1 MNNLSNMPT
10 VGVVVILI
18 IALLF
23 AAALLLLFHVYLRY
37 KLLAGKAKGRSP
49 EDAEKVR
56 GFRAAVLE
64 EYTNAYRK
72 YGQDTNTPAIITDT
86 VAARLSGLLFC
97 ERFLNNAV
105 SLFVTLGLF
114 GTFLGL
120 SISVASLTEL
130 LRYSNGEDWLSVMDS
145 VGTGLL
151 SALSGMG
158 VAFYTSL
165 VGAGCSILL
174 TVLKTVF
181 NPQAAREQMET
192 RMELWLDTEVA
203 PELFTEA
210 AKNDADLVRRTIAAL
225 KTASDDF
232 GLAVK
237 GASQSLAGAAKENR
251 DALAGWDKS
260 LEKFNE
266 GVHDFAEVDYN
277 LRGSVERM
285 DLAVRDLAGA
295 MREINRRMEG
305 GGSGKHAR
313 PAEPA
318 QNGGQQT

>member
-1 MNNLSNMPT
+1 MNIISNMPT
-10 VGVVVILI
+10 VGLVVMILI
-18 IALLF
+18 GLLF
-23 AAALLLLFHVYLRY
+23 ALSLMMLFHVFLRY
-37 KLLAGKAKGRSP
+37 KLLAGKAKGDP
-49 EDAEKVR
+49 EKVR
-56 GFRAAVLE
+56 GFRAAVLK
-64 EYTNAYRK
+64 EYRNAYLK

-86 VAARLSGLLFC
+86 VASKLSGLLFC

-114 GTFLGL
+114 GTFMGL

-130 LRYSNGEDWLSVMDS
+130 LSYSNGENWLSVMDS
-145 VGTGLL
+145 VGEGLL

-174 TVLKTVF
+174 TILKTVF

-192 RMELWLDTEVA
+192 RVELWLDTEVA
-203 PELFTEA
+203 PALYTEA
-210 AKNDADLVRRTIAAL
+210 AKNDSDLVRRMIAAL
-225 KTASDDF
+225 KSASDAF
-232 GLAVK
+232 GASAK
-237 GASQSLAGAAKENR
+237 GASLALVEAAKENR
-251 DALAGWDKS
+251 DSLAAWDKS

-305 GGSGKHAR
+305 GKESGKDNSKEGAKN
-313 PAEPA
+313 EK
-318 QNGGQQT
+318 TV

>member
-1 MNNLSNMPT
+1 MIHLSNMPT
-10 VGVVVILI
+10 VGLVVMVVIG
-18 IALLF
+18 LLF
-23 AAALLLLFHVYLRY
+23 VLSLLLLVHVYLRY
-37 KLLAGKAKGRSP
+37 KLLAGKAKGDP
-49 EDAEKVR
+49 EKVR

-64 EYTNAYRK
+64 EYTNAYQK

-86 VAARLSGLLFC
+86 VAAKLSGLLFC

-105 SLFVTLGLF
+105 SLVVTLGLF

-130 LRYSNGEDWLSVMDS
+130 LRYSSGEDWLSVMDS
-145 VGTGLL
+145 VGGGLL

-174 TVLKTVF
+174 TILKTIF

-203 PELFTEA
+203 PALYTE
-210 AKNDADLVRRTIAAL
+210 
-225 KTASDDF
+225 
-232 GLAVK
+232 
-237 GASQSLAGAAKENR
+237 AAKENR

-305 GGSGKHAR
+305 GKHEKAV
-313 PAEPA
+313 
-318 QNGGQQT
+318 

>member
-1 MNNLSNMPT
+1 MINLSNMPT
-10 VGVVVILI
+10 AGLVVMIVIG
-18 IALLF
+18 LLF
-23 AAALLLLFHVYLRY
+23 VLSLLLLFHVYLRY
-37 KLLAGKAKGRSP
+37 KLLAGKAKGDP
-49 EDAEKVR
+49 EKVR

-72 YGQDTNTPAIITDT
+72 YGQDTNTPAIISDT
-86 VAARLSGLLFC
+86 VGAKLSGLLFC

-120 SISVASLTEL
+120 SISVASLT
-130 LRYSNGEDWLSVMDS
+130 DWLSVMDS
-145 VGTGLL
+145 VGGGLL

-174 TVLKTVF
+174 TILKTIF

-203 PELFTEA
+203 PELYTEA
-210 AKNDADLVRRTIAAL
+210 AKNDSDLVRRMIAAL
-225 KTASDDF
+225 KSASDDF
-232 GLAVK
+232 GAAAK
-237 GASQSLAGAAKENR
+237 GASLALVQAAKENR
-251 DALAGWDKS
+251 DAIAGWDRS
-260 LEKFNE
+260 LEKFND

-305 GGSGKHAR
+305 GSKSQEGGKHEKAV
-313 PAEPA
+313 
-318 QNGGQQT
+318 

>member
-10 VGVVVILI
+10 VGLVVMVVIG
-18 IALLF
+18 LLF
-23 AAALLLLFHVYLRY
+23 ALALILLFHVYLRY
-37 KLLAGKAKGRSP
+37 KLLAGKAKGDP
-49 EDAEKVR
+49 EKVR

-64 EYTNAYRK
+64 EYTNAYKK

-86 VAARLSGLLFC
+86 VAPKLSGLLFC

-130 LRYSNGEDWLSVMDS
+130 LRYSSGEDWLSVMDS
-145 VGTGLL
+145 VGGGLL

-174 TVLKTVF
+174 TILKTVF

-203 PELFTEA
+203 PQLYTEA
-210 AKNDADLVRRTIAAL
+210 AKNDSDLVRRMIAAL
-225 KTASDDF
+225 KSASDDF
-232 GLAVK
+232 GTAVK
-237 GASQSLAGAAKENR
+237 GASLALVQAAKENR

-305 GGSGKHAR
+305 GGGSGKHTK

-318 QNGGQQT
+318 ANGGPQA

>member
-1 MNNLSNMPT
+1 MNNLSNLPT
-10 VGVVVILI
+10 VGLVVIVI
-18 IALLF
+18 IGLLF
-23 AAALLLLFHVYLRY
+23 LLALLLLVHVYLRY
-37 KLLAGKAKGRSP
+37 KVLAGKAKGSP
-49 EDAEKVR
+49 EQSR
-56 GFRAAVLE
+56 GFRAALLA
-64 EYTNAYRK
+64 EYTNAYQK
-72 YGQDTNTPAIITDT
+72 YGQDTNTPAIISDT
-86 VAARLSGLLFC
+86 VGSQLFGLLFC

-120 SISVASLTEL
+120 SLSVASLTEL
-130 LRYSNGEDWLSVMDS
+130 LRYSAGEDWLSVMDS
-145 VGTGLL
+145 VGGGLL

-174 TVLKTVF
+174 VILKTIF

-203 PELFTEA
+203 PQLYTEA
-210 AKNDADLVRRTIAAL
+210 AKNDADLVRRMIAAL
-225 KTASDDF
+225 KAASDDF
-232 GLAVK
+232 GTAAK
-237 GASQSLAGAAKENR
+237 GASQALAVAARENR

-305 GGSGKHAR
+305 GKNEKSV
-313 PAEPA
+313 
-318 QNGGQQT
+318 